1 MTGTSITSERANIAI
16 FVEAYE
22 ASAEGLRVAV
32 KDTID
37 MAGKVTSAGCRALAK
52 AKPATANAE
61 LVDRLLDGGC
71 QIVGRT
77 NMHELAYG
85 VTGLNLW
92 SGTPT
97 NPKYPA
103 LIPGGSSSGSAAA
116 VAAGLLD
123 FAIGTDTGGS
133 IRVPAACCAIF
144 GLKPTFGRVSRK
156 GLIPG
161 HSTLDCAGP
170 FARDIDMIETAM
182 DLLVPDWQSTR
193 KTGTATVA
201 YYSAPCEDG
210 IAELVRQAASP
221 CFEICEAELSD
232 FEAAMDAGMK
242 IIARETWDAVG
253 HLTETGLVGADVHD
267 RLLKSKTVSDM
278 QIAEAEDIRKVFTAQ
293 VDRVLET
300 VDAILLPAM
309 PCLPPSLLE
318 ASDSQAAIP
327 ITTNCRPFNLSGH
340 PAIVLPIGEIDGRP
354 VSMQLVG
361 RRGEDEAL
369 CALARN
375 VTPFQK
381 EERS

>member
-1 MTGTSITSERANIAI
+1 MASDRTDIAI
-16 FVEAYE
+16 FVETYE
-22 ASAEGLRVAV
+22 ASGEGLRVAV

-37 MAGKVTSAGCRALAK
+37 MVGKVTAAGCRALAG
-52 AKPATANAE
+52 AKRAAANAE

-71 QIVGRT
+71 QVVGRT

-116 VAAGLLD
+116 VAAGLVD

-156 GLIPG
+156 GLIPR

-182 DLLVPDWQSTR
+182 HLLVPDWHSTR
-193 KTGTATVA
+193 KTGKATVA
-201 YYSAPCEDG
+201 YYSAPCDPAIE
-210 IAELVRQAASP
+210 ELVRHAASR

-340 PAIVLPIGEIDGRP
+340 PAIVVPIGEIDGRP

-381 EERS
+381 GERS

>member
-1 MTGTSITSERANIAI
+1 
-16 FVEAYE
+16 
-22 ASAEGLRVAV
+22 
-32 KDTID
+32 
-37 MAGKVTSAGCRALAK
+37 
-52 AKPATANAE
+52 
-61 LVDRLLDGGC
+61 
-71 QIVGRT
+71 
-77 NMHELAYG
+77 
-85 VTGLNLW
+85 
-92 SGTPT
+92 
-97 NPKYPA
+97 
-103 LIPGGSSSGSAAA
+103 
-116 VAAGLLD
+116 
-123 FAIGTDTGGS
+123 
-133 IRVPAACCAIF
+133 
-144 GLKPTFGRVSRK
+144 
-156 GLIPG
+156 
-161 HSTLDCAGP
+161 
-170 FARDIDMIETAM
+170 M

-381 EERS
+381 GERS